1 MVATSQHVQ
10 AYEYIV
16 ESADQIDDKIKSR
29 IYDIVTNFRFPSILD
44 KEIQAK
50 IKSMYPSL
58 DMEKTF
64 GIKEE
69 EYKFIQSEVH
79 KIASNIKVTAIPKS
93 LWQFIAYDYFA
104 SEEFDIDMNELKT
117 FAELEKAM
125 KPITE
130 MRQKFKIEQYA
141 KKGEEYGLT
150 KAYHRFTEDK
160 NVKEIFWKVNE
171 WAEAIW
177 DINDKNI
184 TKTMEFLL
192 NQYKD
197 SQRLLDETAKTSQ
210 KVISAIY
217 NLNKTRIEVL
227 TGNDEKARQALVQ
240 YTTNYILSEDKN
252 PNYTVCR
259 GSLRKPDPDTAIREA
274 ICFGDGLGSGYI
286 FDEGANPYLISSP
299 HNKLW
304 ILELDRTKLLN
315 DKCPIHI
322 PMTPHLLSALGNGE
336 LVHVRTKV
344 VQGVV
349 TKEGVIDKYK
359 LSITAPIV
367 PIIVGYQANQ
377 TPEYFTTKTPQII
390 QEVEGQYIPTG
401 QGEYDADGAKRLQEM
416 LSHVRKVADDG
427 TF

>member
-50 IKSMYPSL
+50 VKTMYPSL
-58 DMEKTF
+58 NMEKTF
-64 GIKEE
+64 GTKEE
-69 EYKFIQSEVH
+69 EYKFLQSEVQRL
-79 KIASNIKVTAIPKS
+79 ASRIKVTAIPKS

-227 TGNDEKARQALVQ
+227 TGNDEKARQALIQ

-286 FDEGANPYLISSP
+286 FDEGANPYIISNAP
-299 HNKLW
+299 NELW
-304 ILELDRTKLLN
+304 ILELDRTKLLY
-315 DKCPIHI
+315 DKYPIHI
-322 PMTPHLLSALGNGE
+322 PTAPHLLSALGNGE
-336 LVHVRTKV
+336 LFHVRTKV
-344 VQGVV
+344 VQVVV
-349 TKEGVIDKYK
+349 TNENIIDKYK
-359 LSITAPIV
+359 LSITAPIAPLV
-367 PIIVGYQANQ
+367 AGYNANQ
-377 TPEYFTTKTPQII
+377 TPEYFTTTTPQIVH
-390 QEVEGQYIPTG
+390 EVSGQYVQMG
-401 QGEYDADGAKRLQEM
+401 QEKYDADGAKGIQEM
-416 LSHVRKVADDG
+416 LSHTREVNDDG